1 MEKRNLEKIYE
12 KFLEEVEPTEE
23 MKLIYNELSDKILEI
38 KSSLTEELVSEIEIL
53 EELFSKINDLET
65 KAAFYKG
72 FSVATNILLEAK
84 ES

>member
-1 MEKRNLEKIYE
+1 MEKKNLEKIYE

-23 MKLIYNELSDKILEI
+23 MKLIYDELSDKIL
-38 KSSLTEELVSEIEIL
+38 KMKNNLTNGQIDELDEL
-53 EELFSKINDLET
+53 EELFSKVNDLET

-84 ES
+84 E

>member
-1 MEKRNLEKIYE
+1 MEKKNLEKIYE

-23 MKLIYNELSDKILEI
+23 MKLIYDELSNKILEI
-38 KSSLTEELVSEIEIL
+38 KSSLTKELVNEIEVL
-53 EELFSKINDLET
+53 EELFSKINDLEM

>member
-1 MEKRNLEKIYE
+1 MEKKNLEKIYE

-23 MKLIYNELSDKILEI
+23 MKLIYDELSDKILEI
-38 KSSLTEELVSEIEIL
+38 KSSLTEELVNEIELL
-53 EELFSKINDLET
+53 EELFSKINDLEM

-84 ES
+84 E